1 MAPNASGSRAGAPRA
16 SPIGRR
22 MSGIESWAI
31 VAPSTN
37 STMLWITD
45 CGCTTTS
52 MRSKGVPNSSWA
64 SITSRPLFM
73 SVDESMV
80 ILAPMSQVG
89 CLSASAHGDRGE
101 LLAGVAAE
109 RAAAGGEHELAGPRS
124 ASPARRHW

>member
-1 MAPNASGSRAGAPRA
+1 
-16 SPIGRR
+16 

-37 STMLWITD
+37 STMLWTID

-89 CLSASAHGDRGE
+89 CLQRVG
-101 LLAGVAAE
+101 
-109 RAAAGGEHELAGPRS
+109 
-124 ASPARRHW
+124 AR